1 MLSEDNT
8 TNANDNNSEKLEI
21 PPPKK
26 VEKSSNF
33 YLKTT
38 RSHCPESF
46 IEKVDHGIFQSTNY
60 NKKVFHNI
68 TTEERIALKEIKTW
82 ENCCASVQDKSSRCV
97 VLLNEDY
104 CLKVNT
110 KIERG
115 SFITLPR
122 DVAKSFEKKD
132 NGFGLKWENLKV
144 LDKKRG
150 VKYIR
155 SSQAKPGSMYELIKT
170 QKENNPAR
178 VITSGYATAIEFL
191 SIFVEKYSYTEVDK
205 VNSRIKDTS
214 DMLDITDDIKNNNM
228 ITNSSI
234 LVSFDM
240 VNMFPSI
247 NNISGLEA
255 VSEILSNR

>member
-1 MLSEDNT
+1 
-8 TNANDNNSEKLEI
+8 
-21 PPPKK
+21 
-26 VEKSSNF
+26 
-33 YLKTT
+33 
-38 RSHCPESF
+38 
-46 IEKVDHGIFQSTNY
+46 
-60 NKKVFHNI
+60 
-68 TTEERIALKEIKTW
+68 
-82 ENCCASVQDKSSRCV
+82 
-97 VLLNEDY
+97 
-104 CLKVNT
+104 
-110 KIERG
+110 
-115 SFITLPR
+115 
-122 DVAKSFEKKD
+122 
-132 NGFGLKWENLKV
+132 
-144 LDKKRG
+144 
-150 VKYIR
+150 
-155 SSQAKPGSMYELIKT
+155 MYELIKT